1 MYNKQASQPSYSV
14 SAARSATEG
23 TTLRFYCS
31 DTHRIIPSSTHH
43 QAEKFPSNK
52 ATRYWLNARLFF
64 QKKIINKIA
73 VLERERY
80 AKEEEVMEGKEGG
93 DDESSLRISLEKKK
107 RISLGRKEG
116 KLSVFSN
123 SFLHRTVNLFRS

>member
-1 MYNKQASQPSYSV
+1 M
-14 SAARSATEG
+14 
-23 TTLRFYCS
+23 
-31 DTHRIIPSSTHH
+31 
-43 QAEKFPSNK
+43 
-52 ATRYWLNARLFF
+52 
-64 QKKIINKIA
+64 
-73 VLERERY
+73 LERERY

-116 KLSVFSN
+116 KLSLFSN